1 MQRSGWRPF
10 VRGLARCRDEHLS
23 LLLLPRAFDHAGEMT
38 LPSDNI
44 SPLVER
50 LLPNANPTEKI
61 DATENMRAYVAVLYR
76 IFCRLESEGKLP
88 GRRDKNDEPA
98 MVYTNDDAI

>member
-1 MQRSGWRPF
+1 MQRTGWMCIF
-10 VRGLARCRDEHLS
+10 RGVARCRGGHLS
-23 LLLLPRAFDHAGEMT
+23 PLLLPWAFDHAGEMT

-50 LLPNANPTEKI
+50 LLPNATPTEKI
-61 DATENMRAYVAVLYR
+61 DATENVRAYVAVLYR
-76 IFCRLESEGKLP
+76 IFCRLESEGRLP

-98 MVYTNDDAI
+98 MVYTDDDEI

>member
-1 MQRSGWRPF
+1 MQRTGWMRTF
-10 VRGLARCRDEHLS
+10 RGVARCRDEHLS
-23 LLLLPRAFDHAGEMT
+23 LLLLPRAFDHALEMT

-98 MVYTNDDAI
+98 MVYTDDQ